1 MGLSPQGEGNLPQ
14 WLLNVVLKSRDPNLT
29 DLVAKLMSQGL
40 DELEQDE
47 REALFGA
54 IIRRRAQGLAFLWV
68 GLFGLFQ
75 ILGHLTVEPRQVLKR
90 GFQLPVRH
98 KGGARLELSRFAQ
111 ALRNTGHT
119 QAILRLWASNCEA
132 SQRC

>member
-90 GFQLPVRH
+90 GLQLPIRRN
-98 KGGARLELSRFAQ
+98 GRARLELGSFA
-111 ALRNTGHT
+111 
-119 QAILRLWASNCEA
+119 
-132 SQRC
+132 